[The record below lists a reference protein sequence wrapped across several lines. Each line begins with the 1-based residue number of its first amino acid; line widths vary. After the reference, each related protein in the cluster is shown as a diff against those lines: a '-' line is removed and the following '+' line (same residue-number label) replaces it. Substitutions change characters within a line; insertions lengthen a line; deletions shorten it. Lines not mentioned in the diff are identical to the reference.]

1 MDEGTGDRLIDCLS
15 GGIAMIKVESY
26 PNYQVPAAEMIRREV
41 EIMTG
46 AVRLIETGRQAEE
59 ILRNER
65 ADIVLVGRGMLKNP
79 F

>member
-1 MDEGTGDRLIDCLS
+1 
-15 GGIAMIKVESY
+15 
-26 PNYQVPAAEMIRREV
+26 MIRREV
-41 EIMTG
+41 GIMTG

-65 ADIVLVGRGMLKNP
+65 ADIVLVGREMLKNL